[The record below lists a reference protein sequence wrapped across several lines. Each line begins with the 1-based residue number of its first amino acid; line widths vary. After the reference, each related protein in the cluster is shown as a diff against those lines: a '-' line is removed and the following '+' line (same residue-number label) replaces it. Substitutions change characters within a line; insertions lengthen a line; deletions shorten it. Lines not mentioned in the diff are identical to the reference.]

1 MGAIISPAIM
11 MDAIKR
17 EKLYRAAENSLM
29 SFVEQS
35 WNIIEPTTKFSNNW
49 HLEAIA
55 EHLEAISAGEM
66 GNLLI
71 NIPPGTCKSIL
82 VSVMW
87 PAWEWIAD
95 PSLRILGASYGEDLS
110 VRDAQK
116 SRDIITSEWYKQRW
130 EHVRIVKGSDQ
141 KTKYD
146 LTGRGWRLATSVG
159 GRGTG
164 EHPRR
169 IIVDDPHSAKQAQS
183 DAERKTAVDWVGGT
197 LSTRGASQGAK
208 TIIVMQRLHEQDVSG
223 FVLSDLHEDY
233 EHLFIPMRYE
243 SGTAKKATS
252 IGWKDPRTVEGSLL
266 WPELFPEKVLK
277 KIETALGSYGTAG
290 QMQQRPAPAG
300 GGILKIAHFQLW
312 PVGKTLPDFDCVVQ
326 SWDTAFTEK
335 TTGDPSACTVW
346 GAARH
351 EGKQIAILLD
361 YKADTMAYPTLKKAV
376 IYDWG
381 SVYGEQQRH
390 ADFVLVEKKAS
401 GQSIIQDLQVAGI
414 PCRGYNPG
422 NADKVARAHMTAP
435 ILETDVIYIPESS
448 VKPGH
453 VVSWAQPF
461 VDQVELFPNA
471 KNDDGVDTFT
481 QTMIYF
487 RDAGLIA
494 SPAVEVEEEE
504 EEYTK
509 PATNPYGR

>member
-35 WNIIEPTTKFSNNW
+35 WHIIEPTTKFSNNW

-55 EHLEAISAGEM
+55 EHLEAISAGEL

-87 PAWEWIAD
+87 PAWEWITD
-95 PSLRILGASYGEDLS
+95 PSLRIMGASYGEDLA

-116 SRDIITSEWYKQRW
+116 TRDIILSEWYKQRW

-346 GAARH
+346 GATKF

-361 YKADTMAYPTLKKAV
+361 YKADTMAYPTLKKTV
-376 IYDWG
+376 IEDWG

>member
-17 EKLYRAAENSLM
+17 EKLYRAAESSLM

-35 WNIIEPTTKFSNNW
+35 WHIIEPTTKFSNNW

-164 EHPRR
+164 EHPR
-169 IIVDDPHSAKQAQS
+169 
-183 DAERKTAVDWVGGT
+183 
-197 LSTRGASQGAK
+197 
-208 TIIVMQRLHEQDVSG
+208 
-223 FVLSDLHEDY
+223 
-233 EHLFIPMRYE
+233 
-243 SGTAKKATS
+243 
-252 IGWKDPRTVEGSLL
+252 
-266 WPELFPEKVLK
+266 
-277 KIETALGSYGTAG
+277 
-290 QMQQRPAPAG
+290 
-300 GGILKIAHFQLW
+300 
-312 PVGKTLPDFDCVVQ
+312 
-326 SWDTAFTEK
+326 
-335 TTGDPSACTVW
+335 
-346 GAARH
+346 
-351 EGKQIAILLD
+351 
-361 YKADTMAYPTLKKAV
+361 
-376 IYDWG
+376 
-381 SVYGEQQRH
+381 
-390 ADFVLVEKKAS
+390 
-401 GQSIIQDLQVAGI
+401 
-414 PCRGYNPG
+414 
-422 NADKVARAHMTAP
+422 
-435 ILETDVIYIPESS
+435 
-448 VKPGH
+448 
-453 VVSWAQPF
+453 
-461 VDQVELFPNA
+461 
-471 KNDDGVDTFT
+471 
-481 QTMIYF
+481 
-487 RDAGLIA
+487 
-494 SPAVEVEEEE
+494 
-504 EEYTK
+504 
-509 PATNPYGR
+509 

>member
-35 WNIIEPTTKFSNNW
+35 WHIIEPTTKFSNNW

-55 EHLEAISAGEM
+55 EHLEAISAGEL

-95 PSLRILGASYGEDLS
+95 PSLRIMGASYGEDLA

-116 SRDIITSEWYKQRW
+116 TRDIILSEWYKQRW
-130 EHVRIVKGSDQ
+130 EHVRITKGSDQ

-208 TIIVMQRLHEQDVSG
+208 TIIVMQRLHEMDVSG
-223 FVLSDLHEDY
+223 FVLSELMEDY

-252 IGWKDPRTVEGSLL
+252 IGWKDPRTAEGSLL

-300 GGILKIAHFQLW
+300 GGILKVNHFQLW
-312 PVGKTLPDFDCVVQ
+312 PKDKKLPEFDCVVQ

-346 GAARH
+346 GAAKH

-376 IYDWG
+376 IDDW
-381 SVYGEQQRH
+381 SAVYGEQQRH

-401 GQSIIQDLQVAGI
+401 GQSILQDLQVAGI
-414 PCRGYNPG
+414 PCRAYNPG

-435 ILETDVIYIPESS
+435 ILEMDVIYIPESS
-448 VKPGH
+448 VKPGK

-461 VDQVELFPNA
+461 VDQAELFPNA

-504 EEYTK
+504 EEYTRHK
-509 PATNPYGR
+509 TNPYGR